1 MFGCKAHLY
10 WENAM
15 WFLFGI
21 PKVCSLR
28 SRFQLSCVQTVLK
41 NLYLIL
47 SKIKAY
53 VVLFPKSCMATLQ
66 DVLVSNTI
74 KVWKHRMTE
83 KESL

>member
-28 SRFQLSCVQTVLK
+28 SRFQLSCVQTALQ